1 MIIQLWSQYYS
12 CLLYPLVDYIT
23 YIDGEKN
30 VVDANLP
37 TPMWQGYVSLLEGNG
52 DIMRIYGL
60 MVNQQFMEFSDNI
73 F

>member
-1 MIIQLWSQYYS
+1 MIPILF
-12 CLLYPLVDYIT
+12 LFTVPFGRLYNIYRRW
-23 YIDGEKN
+23 KN

-60 MVNQQFMEFSDNI
+60 MVNQQFMEFSDTI
-73 F
+73 FFKDK